1 MNPSLQKL
9 GIIVLILTLL
19 VNPIFA
25 APDSGGNDGGTI
37 DDQPETCGTFDFLCH
52 AKNIFLFPSKKLYG
66 FYNDMVGFYQSNLD
80 PTNIEMFRSA
90 LGSLFYYF
98 YMIVYYVLLFWL
110 DLMVIQSL
118 TIGNSETRYAQAKEM
133 RIAFGRTL
141 MAVIFSGFVA
151 IVVMK
156 IILLFVGVFGVESLT
171 ITSPPDQWG
180 DFLWTIITGVILCIL
195 GLVLV
200 ILGFFQAFF
209 FAVSLLLFAAG
220 FIMKSSYGFARV
232 MGAYLIFLMLYL
244 SFIPVAF
251 AFPAFVIRAIFIPEG
266 TFGQT
271 LQVIASL
278 VLGFI
283 VMLAYIKV
291 GGKLFVLS
299 RLQKYMGTFSSLKKA
314 TAESTRQMMT
324 LGKAVGGAGVAAG
337 AGAAY
342 YTSHPGEAVHDA
354 KNSVSSSVGGFKEKV
369 SSGIGN
375 TTKSFSSG
383 LETVK
388 TNYQHK
394 NFGNLGDK
402 SNAKNIKD
410 LESFGV
416 SHLIKDKSPGSTV
429 SKQSRPKV
437 DKWDDVIKS
446 PDFIGQLVKETGYKK
461 RN

>member
-1 MNPSLQKL
+1 MKSPLQKL
-9 GIIVLILTLL
+9 GVIVLILMLL

-25 APDSGGNDGGTI
+25 LGDDTGTSGTI

-66 FYNDMVGFYQSNLD
+66 FYNDMVGFYQTNLD
-80 PTNIEMFRSA
+80 PTNIQMFRSA

-156 IILLFVGVFGVESLT
+156 IILLFVGVFGVDSLT

-180 DFLWTIITGVILCIL
+180 DFIWTILTGVILCIL
-195 GLVLV
+195 GLILV
-200 ILGFFQAFF
+200 VLGFFMAFF

-220 FIMKSSYGFARV
+220 FIMKASYGFARV
-232 MGAYLIFLMLYL
+232 MGSYLIFLTLYL
-244 SFIPVAF
+244 AFIPVAF
-251 AFPAFVIRAIFIPEG
+251 SAPAFILRAIFSPSG

-271 LQVIASL
+271 LQVIGSL
-278 VLGFI
+278 VIGFI
-283 VMLAYIKV
+283 VMLAYVKV

-299 RLQKYMGTFSSLKKA
+299 RLQKYMGTFTSLKKA
-314 TAESTRQMMT
+314 TAESTRQMMS
-324 LGKAVGGAGVAAG
+324 LGKAVGGASVAGA

-342 YTSHPGEAVHDA
+342 YTSHPSEAVHDV

-369 SSGIGN
+369 SSGFN
-375 TTKSFSSG
+375 NAKSSFSSG
-383 LETVK
+383 LDTMK

-410 LESFGV
+410 LDSFGI
-416 SHLIKDKSPGSTV
+416 SHLIKDKGPGSTV

-446 PDFIGQLVKETGYKK
+446 PDFISQLVKETGYKK
-461 RN
+461 GK

>member
-1 MNPSLQKL
+1 MKSSLHKL
-9 GIIVLILTLL
+9 GIIVLLLILL

-25 APDSGGNDGGTI
+25 GEGEAGGEGEANI
-37 DDQPETCGTFDFLCH
+37 QPETCGTFDFLCH
-52 AKNIFLFPSKKLYG
+52 AKNIFLFPSKKLYD
-66 FYNDMVGFYQSNLD
+66 FYNDMVSFYQSNLD
-80 PTNIEMFRSA
+80 PTNIDMFRSA

-98 YMIVYYVLLFWL
+98 YMIVFYVMLFWL

-118 TIGNSETRYAQAKEM
+118 TIGNSEVRYAQAKEM

-151 IVVMK
+151 VVVMK

-171 ITSPPDQWG
+171 ITSPPDSWG
-180 DFLWTIITGVILCIL
+180 DFIWTILTGLILCVL

-220 FIMKSSYGFARV
+220 FIMRASYGFARV
-232 MGAYLIFLMLYL
+232 MGSYLIFLMLYL

-251 AFPAFVIRAIFIPEG
+251 AFPAFVIRAIFVPEG

-283 VMLAYIKV
+283 VMIAYIKI

-299 RLQKYMGTFSSLKKA
+299 RIQKYMGTFAALKKA
-314 TAESTRQMMT
+314 TSESTRQMMT

-342 YTSHPGEAVHDA
+342 YTSHPTEAVHDV

-369 SSGIGN
+369 SSGLSN
-375 TTKSFSSG
+375 SKNSFSSG
-383 LETVK
+383 LETIK

-402 SNAKNIKD
+402 TNAKNIID

-416 SHLIKDKSPGSTV
+416 SHLIKDKGPGSTV
-429 SKQSRPKV
+429 SKQARPKV

-446 PDFIGQLVKETGYKK
+446 PDFINQLTKETGYKRGK
-461 RN
+461 K